1 MSDDNDGKKDGT
13 GETLRAAFVIVLAGV
28 LLGVAFNALGLASKP
43 PRGLDWV
50 KHERKLQ
57 SLEDM
62 QGGGAAAPAGPEAG
76 APAAGARS
84 AQTLTATGDA
94 AEQQAAGTAV
104 ADTSA
109 HKAAK
114 TAAKAAKKPAATK
127 AAGSKAGVATTAP
140 PGTAPAPTS
149 GGYPPTPPAAP
160 AAAVDLPAIP
170 DSKEPIEV
178 QLATVKKFFDAKA
191 AFIVDARE
199 KEEFAAGHIVGARS
213 LPFDDVVA
221 KPELLAPLKG
231 ATRPVIIYCGGG
243 DCELSKSLAWNM
255 LDAGIH
261 KVLVYTGGFSEWQ
274 KAGYP
279 VEKGSE

>member
-1 MSDDNDGKKDGT
+1 MSDDNNRKKDGT

-57 SLEDM
+57 SLEAM
-62 QGGGAAAPAGPEAG
+62 QGGGA
-76 APAAGARS
+76 
-84 AQTLTATGDA
+84 
-94 AEQQAAGTAV
+94 V
-104 ADTSA
+104 
-109 HKAAK
+109 
-114 TAAKAAKKPAATK
+114 
-127 AAGSKAGVATTAP
+127 
-140 PGTAPAPTS
+140 APAPTS
-149 GGYPPTPPAAP
+149 GGYPPTPSAEALAAPSGATEPASGGTAVADTTAHKAAAKPAKAAKKAAATKAAASKPAPAGTAPAPASGGSPATPLAAP

-221 KPELLAPLKG
+221 KPELLGPLKG
-231 ATRPVIIYCGGG
+231 ATRPVLIYCGGG